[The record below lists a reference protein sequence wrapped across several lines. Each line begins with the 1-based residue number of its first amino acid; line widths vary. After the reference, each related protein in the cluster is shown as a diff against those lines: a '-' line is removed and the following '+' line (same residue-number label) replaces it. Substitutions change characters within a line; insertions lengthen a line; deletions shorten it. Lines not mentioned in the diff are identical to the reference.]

1 MPPFSLTPG
10 LREEE
15 KPVGVRVP
23 VSLRVLVR
31 RHQGGGRCRRGTQT
45 IQGGGEDGLIS
56 VFSGLGPCPL
66 QRTAIRSFRPAS
78 TRWMPLL
85 CVVVPWVCSG
95 ADSGVCCGRS

>member
-45 IQGGGEDGLIS
+45 TQGGGEGGLIS
-56 VFSGLGPCPL
+56 MFSGLGPLPPSAD
-66 QRTAIRSFRPAS
+66 RHP
-78 TRWMPLL
+78 
-85 CVVVPWVCSG
+85 VVPPGIHPMDAFAACRGPLGLLW
-95 ADSGVCCGRS
+95 RRFWRLLW